1 MNAPVCVLGA
11 AESGKSTL
19 IKQIKIIHS
28 HGFSKAELISFKV
41 LGKSKVPIVF
51 TETIHDQ
58 QLMS

>member
-28 HGFSKAELISFKV
+28 QGFSKAELISFKV
-41 LGKSKVPIVF
+41 LGKSKVPTVF
-51 TETIHDQ
+51 TTI
-58 QLMS
+58 S